1 MNEEPQELEIK
12 IIFLKRHSPGNEQH
26 LEQIVENYL
35 RPKGITL
42 VDRVIYV

>member
-12 IIFLKRHSPGNEQH
+12 VIFKVKHSPGTPEH

-35 RPKGITL
+35 RPKGISM